1 MSNTRTS
8 LEVIAPTVEEAIENG
23 LSDLGLPPQAVD
35 IEILDEGTRGLFGI
49 RSRQARV
56 RLTILPQAPKEPD
69 IVGDMEIPV
78 TEMSL
83 EQEFDEVV
91 KEKLPAQP
99 TDMDD
104 ILLETARLTTEDLLE
119 KMGIKVE
126 VTASFAEETDNR
138 GRLPVIV
145 DILGKDLSI
154 LIGRK
159 SETLNALQYIVTL
172 IVSKEMGH
180 AVSIIVDVEGYRQRR
195 EQQLRQLARRMAEQA
210 IKTGRRQTLE
220 PMPPNERRIVHIE
233 LRQDPEVSTESIGE
247 DPHRKVTIIPQ

>member
-1 MSNTRTS
+1 MSNSRTS
-8 LEVIAPTVEEAIENG
+8 LEIIAPTVEEAIENG
-23 LSDLGLPPQAVD
+23 LADLGLPRQAVD
-35 IEILDEGTRGLFGI
+35 VEILDEGTRGLFGI

-56 RLTILPQAPKEPD
+56 RLTILPQAPNVNNDVGGLEYPVAETDLEP
-69 IVGDMEIPV
+69 
-78 TEMSL
+78 
-83 EQEFDEVV
+83 EFDEDLE
-91 KEKLPAQP
+91 EKSPAQHS
-99 TDMDD
+99 DMDE
-104 ILLETARLTTEDLLE
+104 ILLETARLTTEELLE
-119 KMGIKVE
+119 KMGIKAE
-126 VTASFAEETDNR
+126 ISASFADEADNR

-159 SETLNALQYIVTL
+159 TETLNALQYIVTL

-180 AVSIIVDVEGYRQRR
+180 AVSIIVDVEGYRRRR

-210 IKTGRRQTLE
+210 KKTGRRQTLE

-233 LRQDPEVSTESIGE
+233 LRQDPEVSTESVGE